1 MTLQSY
7 VPRLIAVL
15 LLAAWTP
22 RIATGQHVREA
33 LLAQVQGLGGCADI
47 DLQRETA
54 SPYFPGIRL
63 IQGACQLEHGDTAF
77 PLVGVDRD
85 GLVYVL
91 DSPSAFSFLVLVHP
105 PTGIDSS
112 NVLDYA
118 RSALQMMGQLS
129 ARDTVVKRT
138 DSIPNIVL
146 VRHRVSRAELL
157 GSRVLRSLR
166 EGFLVSVT
174 TVSSRRVTN
183 NQVMVYPKSGGV
195 RFMERK
201 EWPES
206 GG

>member
-1 MTLQSY
+1 
-7 VPRLIAVL
+7 
-15 LLAAWTP
+15 
-22 RIATGQHVREA
+22 
-33 LLAQVQGLGGCADI
+33 
-47 DLQRETA
+47 
-54 SPYFPGIRL
+54 
-63 IQGACQLEHGDTAF
+63 
-77 PLVGVDRD
+77 
-85 GLVYVL
+85 VYVL

-112 NVLDYA
+112 NVLEYV
-118 RSALQMMGQLS
+118 RNALQMMGQLS
-129 ARDTVVKRT
+129 ARDTAVT
-138 DSIPNIVL
+138 SADSIPNAVL

-183 NQVMVYPKSGGV
+183 NQVIVYPKSGAV
-195 RFMERK
+195 RFMEHK